1 MATIAYTMVVKNI
14 PFATLSFSLLKKKVS
29 AAPFKIRETL
39 IIADNTDFSCPN
51 KTKNALTGIKL
62 NFH

>member
-29 AAPFKIRETL
+29 AAPLSKRETL
-39 IIADNTDFSCPN
+39 IMADNTDFC
-51 KTKNALTGIKL
+51 
-62 NFH
+62 